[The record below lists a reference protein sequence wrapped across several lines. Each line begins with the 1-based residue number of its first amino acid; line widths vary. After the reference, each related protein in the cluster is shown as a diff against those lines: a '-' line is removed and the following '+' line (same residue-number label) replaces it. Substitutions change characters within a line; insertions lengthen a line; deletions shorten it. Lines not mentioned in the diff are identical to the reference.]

1 MEKSGSE
8 KTYPSRRRAC
18 YQSVTGSGRFLI
30 DKIEIFKYQYR
41 HKYTNGRKSIL
52 WYTGKQ

>member
-30 DKIEIFKYQYR
+30 DYFCLRVICRQRNEILNQQ
-41 HKYTNGRKSIL
+41 IV
-52 WYTGKQ
+52 

>member
-30 DKIEIFKYQYR
+30 DTMCSEGSDPSPKGEQAI
-41 HKYTNGRKSIL
+41 GL
-52 WYTGKQ
+52 

>member
-30 DKIEIFKYQYR
+30 DRKNKIFKIQVEFLNR
-41 HKYTNGRKSIL
+41 REK
-52 WYTGKQ
+52 

>member
-30 DKIEIFKYQYR
+30 DISL
-41 HKYTNGRKSIL
+41 SII
-52 WYTGKQ
+52 TIIIIGN

>member
-30 DKIEIFKYQYR
+30 DDF
-41 HKYTNGRKSIL
+41 NSIIYNKL
-52 WYTGKQ
+52 KNNKRLHS

>member
-30 DKIEIFKYQYR
+30 DEEPMLNEINFASYQNIFY
-41 HKYTNGRKSIL
+41 
-52 WYTGKQ
+52 

>member
-30 DKIEIFKYQYR
+30 DKEPKFRKILED
-41 HKYTNGRKSIL
+41 TNTKL
-52 WYTGKQ
+52 KALKK